1 MPLWR
6 WEQRGFTLLPLVP
19 CVYMCVWLCMCVP
32 LGAVHFSWATLY
44 WWISWCDPSECFRS
58 CFSKYMWYQH
68 GFFPENLRCF
78 TMGLCLRKAVFL
90 KGLWPAFCACATL
103 GNLLP
108 PQWEMGM
115 TCQHFAAKD
124 VCVYIFSVCVCI
136 KWACP
141 NSLISPFNAS
151 CIG

>member
-1 MPLWR
+1 MLYISAEPHSTD
-6 WEQRGFTLLPLVP
+6 GF
-19 CVYMCVWLCMCVP
+19 
-32 LGAVHFSWATLY
+32 LGVTQVNAFAPAFPNTCD
-44 WWISWCDPSECFRS
+44 IS
-58 CFSKYMWYQH
+58 M
-68 GFFPENLRCF
+68 GFFPENLCCF

-108 PQWEMGM
+108 LQWEMGM

-136 KWACP
+136 K
-141 NSLISPFNAS
+141 
-151 CIG
+151 